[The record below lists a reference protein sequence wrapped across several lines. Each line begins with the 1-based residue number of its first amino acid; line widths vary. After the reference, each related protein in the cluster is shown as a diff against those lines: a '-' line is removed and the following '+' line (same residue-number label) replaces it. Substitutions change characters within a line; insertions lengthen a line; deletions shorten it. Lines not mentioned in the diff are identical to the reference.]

1 MNNEPSKRIYYLH
14 RIVMVFL
21 MSYDD
26 ESEEMKMREHI
37 EPLAQDVIA
46 SLESFVKEKGGELSA
61 QDMNRLV
68 RILKKLRTLFASK
81 YVTHKCTHLNTCHP
95 FPEASRE
102 QPAPCS
108 ACRRSCTP
116 SSSSAKT
123 RPQRSPAPCESP
135 SSDPQY
141 PP

>member
-1 MNNEPSKRIYYLH
+1 MSDMNNEPSKRIYYLH

-46 SLESFVKEKGGELSA
+46 SFESFVKEKGGELST

-68 RILKKLRTLFASK
+68 RILKKLRTLFAS
-81 YVTHKCTHLNTCHP
+81 
-95 FPEASRE
+95 
-102 QPAPCS
+102 
-108 ACRRSCTP
+108 
-116 SSSSAKT
+116 
-123 RPQRSPAPCESP
+123 
-135 SSDPQY
+135 
-141 PP
+141 